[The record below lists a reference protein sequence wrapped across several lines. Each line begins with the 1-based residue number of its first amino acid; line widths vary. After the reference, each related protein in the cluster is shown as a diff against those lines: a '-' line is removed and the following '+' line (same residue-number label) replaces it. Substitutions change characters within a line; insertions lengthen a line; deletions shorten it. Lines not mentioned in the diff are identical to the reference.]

1 MKHDLKYIKVIST
14 VRVCKD
20 KRFLVGEGGNSN
32 GVYIGLGTDGSE
44 KAVKIFD
51 KVTHREVCDNEK
63 DLLMN
68 EEIKTSN
75 NVVKYWNFDNET
87 SEDFAYLIM
96 DLYEETLEDFICI
109 NKNPDDPV
117 NFAPKIIKQI
127 LTGLKDLHKANI
139 LHRDLKPRN
148 ILRNMNDQWFLADF
162 GTGRTLQDDESTHMS
177 IERGT
182 KKWQAVESISR
193 CKSRT
198 PENNQ
203 VNYKRESDIQ
213 VRLCN
218 FR

>member
-1 MKHDLKYIKVIST
+1 MKHDPKYIKVIGT
-14 VRVCKD
+14 VRVCQDEK
-20 KRFLVGEGGNSN
+20 FLVGEGGNSY

-44 KAVKIFD
+44 KAVKIFN
-51 KVTHREVCDNEK
+51 KVTRRKVCEDEK

-68 EEIKTSN
+68 KEIKTSN
-75 NVVKYWNFDNET
+75 HVVKYWNFDKET

-96 DLYEETLEDFICI
+96 DLYEETLENFICI

-139 LHRDLKPRN
+139 LHRDLKPKN
-148 ILRNMNDQWFLADF
+148 ILRNIDDQWFLANF
-162 GTGRTLQDDESTHMS
+162 GIGRTLQDDESTHFS

-193 CKSRT
+193 HKSGA

-213 VRLCN
+213 VRLCS

>member
-1 MKHDLKYIKVIST
+1 MKHDPKDIDVIST

-20 KRFLVGEGGNSN
+20 KRFLVGEEGNSN

-51 KVTHREVCDNEK
+51 KVTHRNVCENEK

-75 NVVKYWNFDNET
+75 HVVKYWNFDKT
-87 SEDFAYLIM
+87 SNRDFAYLIM
-96 DLYEETLEDFICI
+96 DLYEGTLEDFIVP
-109 NKNPDDPV
+109 NESPDPV
-117 NFAPKIIKQI
+117 NFAPKIIEQI

-139 LHRDLKPRN
+139 LHRDLKPWN
-148 ILRNMNDQWFLADF
+148 ILRNIDDQWFLADF
-162 GTGRTLQDDESTHMS
+162 GIGRILPDDKTTHLS

-193 CKSRT
+193 YKSGT
-198 PENNQ
+198 PETNQ
-203 VNYKRESDIQ
+203 VNYKRTSDIQ

>member
-1 MKHDLKYIKVIST
+1 M
-14 VRVCKD
+14 
-20 KRFLVGEGGNSN
+20 
-32 GVYIGLGTDGSE
+32 
-44 KAVKIFD
+44 KIFD
-51 KVTHREVCDNEK
+51 KVTHRKVCKNEK

-68 EEIKTSN
+68 EKIKTSN
-75 NVVKYWNFDNET
+75 HVVKYWNFDNET

-96 DLYEETLEDFICI
+96 DLYEETLEDFICSDES
-109 NKNPDDPV
+109 PDNPV
-117 NFAPKIIKQI
+117 NFAPKIIEQI

-148 ILRNMNDQWFLADF
+148 VLRNIDGRWFLADF
-162 GTGRTLQDDESTHMS
+162 GIGRTLPDDKTTYLS

-193 CKSRT
+193 YKSGT